1 MVHHLPSTESISVE
15 CISLLRRTRVHSR
28 LSFVPGPLEVQEET
42 GRHVWM
48 SVMAESLRIL
58 QHLSRRS
65 PEPAVAAALSEG
77 TLDKCLELCLPLDQD
92 RKSISRQLRVESIK
106 TLAVLCVVCVC
117 LCACVSVYVFV
128 HLSHTLTLS
137 LWVYERVAPGALRC
151 GAGAHG

>member
-1 MVHHLPSTESISVE
+1 
-15 CISLLRRTRVHSR
+15 
-28 LSFVPGPLEVQEET
+28 
-42 GRHVWM
+42 VWM

-117 LCACVSVYVFV
+117 LCACVPVC
-128 HLSHTLTLS
+128 LSMYLCISLTHSLS
-137 LWVYERVAPGALRC
+137 LSGCTRE
-151 GAGAHG
+151 

>member
-117 LCACVSVYVFV
+117 LCACVPVC
-128 HLSHTLTLS
+128 LSMYLCISLTHSLS
-137 LWVYERVAPGALRC
+137 LSGCTRE
-151 GAGAHG
+151 